1 MSADIQTKPPVPA
14 GGSLLILMCGIASV
28 GIQALML
35 SPLLP
40 DIAAALQASPREIGL
55 ATGAYGVGVALAALL
70 AAPRLGQWRKAL
82 AIQLAFAVM
91 ALGLALC
98 GIAWDWR
105 ILVVGQFVTGLSAG
119 IILPATY
126 GLAAELSPPEMRS
139 RAIGKVIFG
148 WSVAMVGGIPLAAFL
163 ADLLDW
169 RSTFGLISI
178 VSMVMVAIVGLV
190 PRASGTIAAER
201 ISYMQVFD
209 VPGMKLCLLAT
220 FAYMIGFYQTYTF
233 IGDHVRNLHHAGAW
247 LGGVVACSYGVGFG
261 AAILCNSWLDRQG
274 PVRVMA
280 LSLFAV
286 GLNYVV
292 LPFAMSA
299 LWSVFLFPFVWGLAN
314 HFCMNVLV
322 SFIGGAPPAA
332 RSTAMGLF
340 SFITYVAVGLGGAIF
355 GTVYT
360 IAGFRTVSFAATAT
374 LWFAAI
380 LVALLLKR
388 QTSGPASLQAI
399 DNNELAAR

>member
-1 MSADIQTKPPVPA
+1 MSDVSLIKPTLSVD
-14 GGSLLILMCGIASV
+14 GSLLILMCAIAAV

-40 DIAAALQASPREIGL
+40 DIAAALQASPREIGF

-82 AIQLAFAVM
+82 AIQLAFGVM

-98 GIAWDWR
+98 GASWDWR
-105 ILVVGQFVTGLSAG
+105 VLVVGQFVTGLSAG

-163 ADLLDW
+163 ADLIDW
-169 RSTFGLISI
+169 RSTFGLIAGISAL
-178 VSMVMVAIVGLV
+178 MVAIIGFV
-190 PRASGTIAAER
+190 PRGSGTIAAER
-201 ISYMQVFD
+201 ISYLRVFE
-209 VPGMKLCLLAT
+209 VPGMKLCFIAT

-233 IGDHVRNLHHAGAW
+233 IGDHVRHLHQAGAW

-261 AAILCNSWLDRQG
+261 AAILCTAWLDRMG
-274 PVRVMA
+274 PVRLMA
-280 LSLFAV
+280 LSLAAV
-286 GLNYVV
+286 GINYII
-292 LPFAMSA
+292 LPFAMQSF
-299 LWSVFLFPFVWGLAN
+299 WSVLAFPFVWGLAN
-314 HFCMNVLV
+314 HVCLNVLV
-322 SFIGGAPPAA
+322 SFIGSAPPAA

-340 SFITYVAVGLGGAIF
+340 SFITYVAVGLGGAVY
-355 GTVYT
+355 GTVYAT
-360 IAGFRTVSFAATAT
+360 AGFATVSFLASAT
-374 LWFAAI
+374 LWTAAL

-388 QTSGPASLQAI
+388 QVAVS
-399 DNNELAAR
+399 R